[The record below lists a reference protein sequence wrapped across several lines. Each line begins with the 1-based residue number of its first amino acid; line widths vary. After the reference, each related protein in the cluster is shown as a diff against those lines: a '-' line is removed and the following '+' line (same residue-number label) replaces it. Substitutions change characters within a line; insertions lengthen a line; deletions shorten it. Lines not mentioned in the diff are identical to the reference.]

1 VSDADESV
9 HRFAS
14 EAMLARLMMR
24 IGHGLSGELLEGG
37 HTGRLSPVDM
47 ERISIALGITNQI
60 EARYGPSSARLWFDN
75 PNVFLNS
82 GDEIRPIE
90 MLASDDPDRYSKLQC
105 ALNIHLGEPLYDQ

>member
-1 VSDADESV
+1 MSGDGDIWRDVSDC
-9 HRFAS
+9 
-14 EAMLARLMMR
+14 MLARVMARL
-24 IGHGLSGELLEGG
+24 GFGLAAELLDDEEAE
-37 HTGRLSPVDM
+37 RLSPDDVA
-47 ERISIALGITNQI
+47 RLVIALGVADQI

-82 GDEIRPIE
+82 GDKIRPIE